1 MGLNDIDIWL
11 RLNNFTTRLVLLDT
25 AGSLYKAHAKELIAI
40 LRYLKKG
47 YSILNKKNPLTHSE
61 LPVCMLQS
69 IRLAYG
75 HDEKYAHFYDYYDL
89 ST

>member
-1 MGLNDIDIWL
+1 M
-11 RLNNFTTRLVLLDT
+11 LLDT

-61 LPVCMLQS
+61 LPVCMLRS